1 MTKFIM
7 GLLLG
12 LILGI
17 GGTAAFLITAQGGDY
32 LVATSPRV
40 RELEAT
46 LKQGDSEREWLRHQ
60 LRESSDSLTRL
71 ESRFVG
77 LSERF
82 DRLGGAAAAT
92 SDGGS
97 ATSGSGAAS
106 GGAGSASGSDA
117 TASSGDLAETEEGNA
132 GAEGAPSE
140 PASEPTPEG
149 PSATP

>member
-1 MTKFIM
+1 MTKFIL

-82 DRLGGAAAAT
+82 DRLGGAAASSAG
-92 SDGGS
+92 GGS
-97 ATSGSGAAS
+97 IAPAA
-106 GGAGSASGSDA
+106 G
-117 TASSGDLAETEEGNA
+117 TASSGTGPASGENVAGSEEESAAAED
-132 GAEGAPSE
+132 APGE